1 MKLRVPKTAST
12 LLLVIVALGFCD
24 IAGAFPQFAKQF
36 VAKYTEDNADYEAK
50 VKEAKCFVCHQGKS
64 KKNRNAYGEALHQ
77 YLGKKDRKD
86 VEKIL
91 AALDTVAAESS
102 DPGDADA
109 PTFGELI
116 AAGELPGGTLD
127 ECKEEPADDEQTDSD
142 SEEQ

>member
-1 MKLRVPKTAST
+1 MTLRVPKIAST
-12 LLLVIVALGFCD
+12 LLFVVVALGLCD
-24 IAGAFPQFAKQF
+24 IAAAFPQFAKQF
-36 VAKYTEDNADYEAK
+36 VAKYTEDNADYEAT

-109 PTFGELI
+109 HTFGELI
-116 AAGELPGGTLD
+116 AAGELPGGTLE
-127 ECKEEPADDEQTDSD
+127 ECKEEPADDEESSD
-142 SEEQ
+142 SKDE